1 MARAVSVEYS
11 RTQLSDEVTHRIAA
25 RTVSGRD
32 HETMTH
38 VQRDTHVTKQRMAMR
53 SNFPW
58 SDFKKLRT
66 PELSSSS
73 STSTALSPKN
83 FLMLNPGK
91 TELIVFGSKQVLSEL
106 EINGVFISSSI
117 CIRLVCEAKN
127 LGFTLD
133 SSLSLNSQIK
143 KLKAAN
149 CNKLRNIS
157 KMKPFLSP
165 SQLETITQSLV
176 ISSLDYCNSL
186 NYGANSTVL
195 KQLQLI
201 QNRACR
207 IIKGL
212 KRRDGIE
219 PYLQELHW
227 LKIQERIE
235 FKILL
240 LTFKAIHGL
249 APPY

>member
-1 MARAVSVEYS
+1 MWMAE
-11 RTQLSDEVTHRIAA
+11 H
-25 RTVSGRD
+25 
-32 HETMTH
+32 
-38 VQRDTHVTKQRMAMR
+38 
-53 SNFPW
+53 
-58 SDFKKLRT
+58 
-66 PELSSSS
+66 
-73 STSTALSPKN
+73 

-186 NYGANSTVL
+186 YYGANSTVL

-249 APPY
+249 APPYLSNLVKYNSLGSRDIILFCPSSSSTKAFSAAAPKLWNNLPPSIKQLSDINIFKRMLKAHLFRKSYNLYN